1 MKKMKL
7 VEVAKSAFSGLSKE
21 NVQVILEM
29 IKSEVADIKLTAE
42 SRKLAAKELNT
53 DEKTAQGWQTVADI
67 FKHVDTVELAKK
79 YPDAAAATL
88 KTALSIVGIFF
99 GPAKTVA
106 CLLPEKVAAKI
117 VEFSGIAT
125 PEHIVHEIAKSQ
137 AKKAKTAGTAMP
149 EKESEES

>member
-67 FKHVDTVELAKK
+67 FKHVDTVELA
-79 YPDAAAATL
+79 
-88 KTALSIVGIFF
+88 
-99 GPAKTVA
+99 
-106 CLLPEKVAAKI
+106 
-117 VEFSGIAT
+117 
-125 PEHIVHEIAKSQ
+125 
-137 AKKAKTAGTAMP
+137 
-149 EKESEES
+149 